1 MTSLPDLRIRMH
13 NSSLQVTPSQMMCE
27 MGFQVG
33 CWVER
38 KKDKVQASVVALSDD
53 YVKMQCDDGQMYE
66 VTSKAFLEGQF
77 KLMKQPKD
85 PVSIENYEAH
95 LAMKSKDVDMAITKG
110 RVLEAL
116 VAFEKK
122 HINVHKHLRLH
133 FKPMREIV
141 ALSGF
146 ATGKLI
152 LVPCTNRVE
161 NVTDPSKVSSGMIPL
176 AHESKSLYL
185 VASMVAPKENDFS
198 KTVLCPFYMVKVC
211 HTEDEAN
218 MEYHIPTVG
227 NPYKI
232 PVLRNNKEVAAGD
245 VLIRFE
251 PKKEAEPLH
260 PLTPCVADDSAGA
273 DPKVKASPLKRRRM
287 KSA

>member
-1 MTSLPDLRIRMH
+1 MH

-66 VTSKAFLEGQF
+66 ITSKAFLEGQF

-85 PVSIENYEAH
+85 PVSIENYEEH

-116 VAFEKK
+116 VALEKK

-146 ATGKLI
+146 GKGKLI
-152 LVPCTNRVE
+152 LVPGTCRVE
-161 NVTDPSKVSSGMIPL
+161 RADPSKGSGIAL
-176 AHESKSLYL
+176 AQGMCLL
-185 VASMVAPKENDFS
+185 ASMVAPKGDDFS
-198 KTVLCPFYMVKVC
+198 KAWVSPFFMVKLT
-211 HTEDEAN
+211 HEEDEAN
-218 MEYHIPTVG
+218 MELHVAPG
-227 NPYKI
+227 SPFKI
-232 PVLRNNKEVAAGD
+232 PILRNNKEVAAGD

-273 DPKVKASPLKRRRM
+273 DAKVKASPLKRRRV